1 MDERVDLSRGLRV
14 AQVEFRFPTPIL
26 NCVYAR
32 FEALNP
38 RLLAVAERVAR
49 EQGFVAGSL
58 EDGGSTPHDLHL
70 DADPAVQELLGFCA
84 QAVAHLMC
92 VEKVEAMGLSAL
104 DGPDWL
110 PRVRVREMWVSRV
123 VPGNMVMPHAHA
135 DALWTGVYYVDPG
148 GDPDEVGG
156 RFHVLSPAPAAART
170 GSAAVSW
177 ADATLAYDPL
187 PGLLLVFPG
196 YLQHFVDVY
205 RGERPRIA
213 IAFNAEIIG
222 ASVTDNRGDM
232 TRTRRELGMLPED

>member
-38 RLLAVAERVAR
+38 RLVAVADRVVR
-49 EQGFVAGSL
+49 EQGHVAGSL

-70 DADPAVQELLGFCA
+70 DPDPAVQELRAFVE
-84 QAVAHLMC
+84 QAVAHVTA
-92 VEKVEAMGLSAL
+92 VEKVEARGLSAL

-110 PRVRVREMWVSRV
+110 DRVHVREMWLSRV
-123 VPGNMVMPHAHA
+123 VPGNMVLPHAHA
-135 DALWTGVYYVDPG
+135 DALWSGVYYVDPG

-156 RFHVLSPAPAAART
+156 RFHVLSPAPGAART

-177 ADATLAYDPL
+177 ADATIAYDPL

-205 RGERPRIA
+205 RGARPRLA
-213 IAFNAEIIG
+213 VAFNAAILG
-222 ASVTDNRGDM
+222 AAVTDNRGDLA
-232 TRTRRELGMLPED
+232 RTRRDLGITD